1 MEMITEYF
9 NRVYAACNS
18 VRIGE
23 NQKLIQILE
32 YAYHN
37 NKRIFMFGNG
47 GSGATASHFCE
58 DLGKGTLN
66 GKKDI
71 KRFKAISLTDNAP
84 YILAWA
90 NDEGYETIFEQQL
103 RNLAEPGDVAIGI
116 SGSGNSLNVLR
127 AIGYANKNSM
137 ITVGLTGYDGG
148 KLKKIVNH
156 VVHIPIND
164 MGITE
169 CVHSIITH
177 YITGYLREKIN
188 GEYKDI
194 DKMVSVFDEEVEKH
208 RMVEKINFVS
218 GK

>member
-18 VRIGE
+18 VRIGD

-32 YAYHN
+32 HAYHN

-71 KRFKAISLTDNAP
+71 KRFKAISLTDNTP

-103 RNLAEPGDVAIGI
+103 RNLAEPGDIAIGI
-116 SGSGNSLNVLR
+116 SGSGNSQNVLR
-127 AIGYANKNSM
+127 AVHYANKNSM
-137 ITVGLTGYDGG
+137 ITVGMTGFDGG
-148 KLKKIVNH
+148 KLKKIAKH
-156 VVHIPIND
+156 IVHIPIND

-169 CVHSIITH
+169 CVHAIIAH
-177 YITGYLREKIN
+177 YITDYFRERIN
-188 GEYKDI
+188 TEHRDI
-194 DKMVSVFDEEVEKH
+194 DKMVSIFDEEVEKH
-208 RMVEKINFVS
+208 RMIERINLD
-218 GK
+218 

>member
-9 NRVYAACNS
+9 DRVYAACNS
-18 VRIGE
+18 VRVRD

-32 YAYHN
+32 HAYDN
-37 NKRIFMFGNG
+37 NKRIFIFGNG

-71 KRFKAISLTDNAP
+71 KRFKTISLTDNTP

-116 SGSGNSLNVLR
+116 SGSGNSMNVLR
-127 AIGYANKNSM
+127 AIDYANKNSM
-137 ITVGLTGYDGG
+137 ISVGLTGFDGG
-148 KLKKIVNH
+148 RLKKIASH
-156 VVHIPIND
+156 TVHIPIHD

-169 CVHSIITH
+169 CVHSILTH
-177 YITGYLREKIN
+177 YITDYLREKIN
-188 GEYKDI
+188 RDHRDI
-194 DKMVSVFDEEVEKH
+194 DKMVTVFDEEVEKY
-208 RMVEKINFVS
+208 RMVERINFD
-218 GK
+218 

>member
-9 NRVYAACNS
+9 DRVYAACNS
-18 VRIGE
+18 VRIRD
-23 NQKLIQILE
+23 NQKLIEILE
-32 YAYHN
+32 QAYHR

-71 KRFKAISLTDNAP
+71 KRFKVISLTDNIP

-90 NDEGYETIFEQQL
+90 NDAGYESVFEEQL

-116 SGSGNSLNVLR
+116 SGSGNSMNVLR
-127 AIGYANKNSM
+127 AIDYANKSNM
-137 ITVGLTGYDGG
+137 VTVGMTGFDGG
-148 KLKKIVNH
+148 KLKKIATH
-156 VVHIPIND
+156 AVHIPINN

-169 CVHSIITH
+169 CVHSILAH
-177 YITGYLREKIN
+177 YITDYFRERIN
-188 GEYKDI
+188 KDHRDI
-194 DKMVSVFDEEVEKH
+194 EKMTSVFDEEVGKYRMIEK
-208 RMVEKINFVS
+208 VNFD
-218 GK
+218 

>member
-18 VRIGE
+18 VQVGDNI
-23 NQKLIQILE
+23 KLIQILE
-32 YAYHN
+32 HAYHN
-37 NKRIFMFGNG
+37 NKHIFIFGNG

-71 KRFKAISLTDNAP
+71 KRFKIISLTDNTP

-90 NDEGYETIFEQQL
+90 NDEGYEIIFEQQL
-103 RNLAEPGDVAIGI
+103 RNLADPGDVAIGI
-116 SGSGNSLNVLR
+116 SGSGNSPNIIK
-127 AIGYANKNSM
+127 AIDYANKNSI
-137 ITVGLTGYDGG
+137 ITVGMTGFDGG
-148 KLKKIVNH
+148 KLKKMAKH

-177 YITGYLREKIN
+177 YISDYFREKIN
-188 GEYKDI
+188 REARDI
-194 DKMVSVFDEEVEKH
+194 DKVVSVFDDEVEKH
-208 RMVEKINFVS
+208 RMVEKINL
-218 GK
+218 

>member
-9 NRVYAACNS
+9 NRVHAACNS
-18 VRIGE
+18 VRE
-23 NQKLIQILE
+23 RDNKQLIEILE
-32 YAYHN
+32 HAYHN

-71 KRFKAISLTDNAP
+71 KRFKAISLTDNTP

-90 NDEGYETIFEQQL
+90 NDEGYETVFEQQL

-116 SGSGNSLNVLR
+116 SGSGNSLNVLK
-127 AIGYANKNSM
+127 AIDYANENSM
-137 ITVGLTGYDGG
+137 ITVGMTGFDGG
-148 KLKKIVNH
+148 QLKKIASH
-156 VVHIPIND
+156 VVHIPIHD

-169 CVHSIITH
+169 CVHSILTH
-177 YITGYLREKIN
+177 YITDYLREKIN
-188 GEYKDI
+188 RDYQDI
-194 DKMVSVFDEEVEKH
+194 DKMVSVFDEEVEKY
-208 RMVEKINFVS
+208 RMIEKINFD
-218 GK
+218 

>member
-18 VRIGE
+18 VRIGD
-23 NQKLIQILE
+23 NQKFIQILE
-32 YAYHN
+32 HAYHN

-71 KRFKAISLTDNAP
+71 KRFKTISLADNTP

-116 SGSGNSLNVLR
+116 SGSGNSRNVLR
-127 AIGYANKNSM
+127 AIDYANKNNM
-137 ITVGLTGYDGG
+137 ITVGMTGFDGG
-148 KLKKIVNH
+148 KLKKLAKH
-156 VVHIPIND
+156 VVHIPIDD

-177 YITGYLREKIN
+177 YITDYFREKIN
-188 GEYKDI
+188 EDHWDI
-194 DKMVSVFDEEVEKH
+194 DKMVTVFDEEVEKY
-208 RMVEKINFVS
+208 RMIEKIAI
-218 GK
+218 

>member
-18 VRIGE
+18 VRTGD

-32 YAYHN
+32 HAYHN

-71 KRFKAISLTDNAP
+71 KRFKTISLTDNTP
-84 YILAWA
+84 YILALA
-90 NDEGYETIFEQQL
+90 NDEGYETIFVEQL
-103 RNLAEPGDVAIGI
+103 KNLAEPGDVAIGI

-127 AIGYANKNSM
+127 AIDYANKNNV
-137 ITVGLTGYDGG
+137 ITIGMTGFDGG
-148 KLKKIVNH
+148 KLKRVAKYIL
-156 VVHIPIND
+156 HIPIHD

-169 CVHSIITH
+169 CVHSIVAH
-177 YITGYLREKIN
+177 YITDYFREKIN
-188 GEYKDI
+188 KDHRDI
-194 DKMVSVFDEEVEKH
+194 DKVVSVFDDEVEKY
-208 RMVEKINFVS
+208 RMIEKINL
-218 GK
+218 